1 MKNLQYIPTLLIATS
16 LFAGCSSIPDNNPKL
31 DAARNEFQA
40 AQSDPSVTRSASLEL
55 KQASDALD
63 AANKAWMEHDS
74 DEHVDSLAYIA
85 TKKVEIA
92 EQVAKQKTAEMTI
105 ANATKDQDKI
115 LLEQRTKEA
124 DQAEQNTS
132 IAKDQAKAAENQAVI
147 AQDASIDALQKQ
159 KDAEMHANQLQEQL
173 TALAAKQTPRGIVVT
188 LGNTFFKTDQAR
200 LNTNGMHNAQQLAD
214 ILKQNPQRVVLVEGY
229 TDSTGG
235 ANYNQE
241 LSERRASSV
250 GNVLMEMGISQDR
263 ITTRGYGDA
272 DPVASNTTASG
283 RQLNRRVEIVLSG
296 DDGKI
301 PSR

>member
-132 IAKDQAKAAENQAVI
+132 IAKDQAKAAENQTVI